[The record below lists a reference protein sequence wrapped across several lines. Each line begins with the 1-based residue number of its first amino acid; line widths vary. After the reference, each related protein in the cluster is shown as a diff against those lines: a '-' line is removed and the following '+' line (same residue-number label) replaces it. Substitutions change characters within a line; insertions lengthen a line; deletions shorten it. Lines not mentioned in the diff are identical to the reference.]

1 MLLHSKI
8 VALLVFQNQML
19 NSSVAKATY
28 FLEGNLMHIG
38 DMYSYAIVCHALA
51 KAGKPLCF
59 NRLESMAVRDGV
71 YNFMFE

>member
-1 MLLHSKI
+1 
-8 VALLVFQNQML
+8 
-19 NSSVAKATY
+19 
-28 FLEGNLMHIG
+28 MHIG

-71 YNFMFE
+71 YNSMLEEKGHIPNVTSYLPMS